1 MRLERCQEI
10 REDLEDAHWLAV
22 THGWPALFHPERPW
36 KAVWKVMA
44 TGDHEWWTEHVRD
57 PATFIVTGVKKLSS
71 YIGGDAAVSSQDSGQ
86 AISLPGFYAIGDEPL
101 VHEAHYDP
109 PSGGGRGAGRQRR
122 GKARGPLALADAPPT
137 ARR

>member
-1 MRLERCQEI
+1 
-10 REDLEDAHWLAV
+10 
-22 THGWPALFHPERPW
+22 
-36 KAVWKVMA
+36 MA